1 MTTTSQQPAAGEP
14 NPAEQPGG
22 GPEGGARPG
31 SGRQGGRGGRGGVAV
46 TAAVVVALLV
56 IAALAWLF
64 LAGPLSSSARAER
77 DVEQTLESMS
87 SAESFAEFNGHMC
100 AENRVPQELVDTIT
114 ASSEATGSDLD
125 SMFRESIAGSF
136 PQDLEVLG
144 VEISDNGAEATA
156 TVESESDGT
165 GPEQIHMRDEDG
177 AWKMCQPGVGMGAV
191 PQDQQPG

>member
-1 MTTTSQQPAAGEP
+1 MTTTSQQPAAGDP
-14 NPAEQPGG
+14 NPAGQSGG

-31 SGRQGGRGGRGGVAV
+31 SGQLGGRGGRGRGAVA
-46 TAAVVVALLV
+46 AAVVVALLV
-56 IAALAWLF
+56 IAALAWLV

-77 DVEQTLESMS
+77 EVEQTLESMS

-144 VEISDNGAEATA
+144 VEISGDGTEATA
-156 TVESESDGT
+156 TVESESDGS

>member
-14 NPAEQPGG
+14 NPAGQPGG

-31 SGRQGGRGGRGGVAV
+31 SDRLGGRGGRGGVAV
-46 TAAVVVALLV
+46 AAAVVVALLV